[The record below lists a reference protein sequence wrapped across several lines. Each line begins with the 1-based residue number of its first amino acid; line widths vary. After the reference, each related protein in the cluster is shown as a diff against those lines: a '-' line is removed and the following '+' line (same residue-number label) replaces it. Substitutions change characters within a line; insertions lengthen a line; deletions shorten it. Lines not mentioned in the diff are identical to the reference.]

1 MIGTQTF
8 AFGQAPVSVLLHP
21 DAVPVADIFRCIS
34 GFQDQY
40 DLALLN
46 GPEQD
51 LCRLTR
57 PEYAKAIIS
66 DALLLAF
73 ALDRQRTRPL
83 CHAPLGSR
91 RASTDEYCLMTLI
104 GASRMRDSE
113 LAYEASSVLGV
124 ASLDLVSSLASD
136 LIGQIDAGG
145 LVFRTPDIEEFRAL
159 VGESL
164 LFDNDAEV
172 GFERSEMK
180 FRF

>member
-8 AFGQAPVSVLLHP
+8 AFGPRPVSVLLHP
-21 DAVPVADIFRCIS
+21 NAVPVADIFRCIS

-46 GPEQD
+46 GPEED
-51 LCRLTR
+51 LGRLTH
-57 PEYAKAIIS
+57 PDCAKAIIS

-83 CHAPLGSR
+83 SHAPLRSR
-91 RASTDEYCLMTLI
+91 RASTDEYCLLTLI
-104 GASRMRDSE
+104 GASRTRDSE
-113 LAYEASSVLGV
+113 LAYEASTVLGV

-136 LIGQIDAGG
+136 LINQIDTGG
-145 LVFRTPDIEEFRAL
+145 LVFRTPDITEFRAL
-159 VGESL
+159 VGDSL
-164 LFDNDAEV
+164 LFEDDPE
-172 GFERSEMK
+172 GEFEHSEMK